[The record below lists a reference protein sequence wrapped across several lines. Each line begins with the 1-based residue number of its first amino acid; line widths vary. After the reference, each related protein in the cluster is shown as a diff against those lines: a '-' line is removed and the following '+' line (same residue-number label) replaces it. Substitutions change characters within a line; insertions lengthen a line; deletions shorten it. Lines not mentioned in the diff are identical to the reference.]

1 MSLFSKAKVNIVSIL
16 SREQEMVLLQSKEG
30 FAELGHHPKIVRIP

>member
-1 MSLFSKAKVNIVSIL
+1 MSLFSTAKVNIVSLL

-30 FAELGHHPKIVRIP
+30 FAELEHHSKIVRIP